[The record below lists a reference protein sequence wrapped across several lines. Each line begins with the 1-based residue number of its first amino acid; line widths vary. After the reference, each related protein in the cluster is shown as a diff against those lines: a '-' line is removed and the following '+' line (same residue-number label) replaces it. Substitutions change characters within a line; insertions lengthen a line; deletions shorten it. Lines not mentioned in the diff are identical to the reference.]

1 MKSIAVIGSGIA
13 GLSAAWLLSKQYRVT
28 LYEAEAR
35 LGGHSH
41 SVDVTLDDHT
51 APVDTGFLVCNDRTY
66 PNLLKLFK
74 ALDIGLCASDMSF
87 SVQVAAEKLEW
98 SGTSLATVFGDKR
111 NLLRPE
117 FWRMTRDVLRFNRE
131 ALLLLNDPAL
141 THMSVGEFLTRYHYS
156 RAFRDWYL
164 LPMAAAIWSCPTH
177 QMLDFPAQSF
187 IRFFDQHG
195 LLQLSNRPQWLTVR
209 GGSRRYVER
218 MATDI
223 GEVLLNQPVQQVARF
238 PDRVEITSQQGRRRF
253 DHVVMACHSDQALAL
268 LTDANDT
275 ERAILNA
282 VQYQPN
288 RAVLHTDSRILPRR
302 RALWSAWNFHAA
314 EATPDNQPVSVTYLI
329 NQLQPLPFDTPV
341 MVTLNPDTPIQPD
354 KIIAAFDYAHPVF
367 DRAAITAQTRL
378 TAIQGQRHTW
388 FCGAWTGY
396 GFHEDG
402 LKSGMAVAQG
412 LGVTV
417 PWLEREIA

>member
-1 MKSIAVIGSGIA
+1 MKSIAIIGSGIA
-13 GLSAAWLLSKQYRVT
+13 GLSAAWLLSKHHRVT

-41 SVDVTLDDHT
+41 SVDVTLDGHT

-66 PNLLKLFK
+66 PNLLNLFK
-74 ALDIGLCASDMSF
+74 TLDVTLCASDMSF
-87 SVQVAAEKLEW
+87 SVQVAAERLEW

-131 ALLLLNDPAL
+131 ALALLNDPAL
-141 THMSVGEFLTRYHYS
+141 TNLSVGEYLIRYSYS

-218 MATDI
+218 MAADI
-223 GEVLLNQPVQQVARF
+223 GEVLLNQPVQQVSRLL
-238 PDRVEITSQQGRRRF
+238 DGVEVATAQSRRRF
-253 DHVVMACHSDQALAL
+253 DRVVMACHSDQALTL
-268 LTDANDT
+268 LADADDI
-275 ERAILNA
+275 EQAILNA

-288 RAVLHTDSRILPRR
+288 RAVLHTDKHILPRR

-354 KIIAAFDYAHPVF
+354 KIIAEFDYAHPVF
-367 DRAAITAQTRL
+367 DRAAIAAQAQL
-378 TAIQGQRHTW
+378 TTIQGQRHTW

-402 LKSGMAVAQG
+402 LKSGMAVARS
-412 LGVTV
+412 LGVEA
-417 PWLEREIA
+417 PWMERATA

>member
-1 MKSIAVIGSGIA
+1 MKSIAIIGSGIA
-13 GLSAAWLLSKQYRVT
+13 GLSAAWLLSKHHRVT

-41 SVDVTLDDHT
+41 SVDVTLDGHT

-66 PNLLKLFK
+66 PNLLNLFK
-74 ALDIGLCASDMSF
+74 TLDVSLCASDMSF
-87 SVQVAAEKLEW
+87 SVQVVAEQLEW

-131 ALLLLNDPAL
+131 ALALLNDPAL
-141 THMSVGEFLTRYHYS
+141 TNLSVGEYLTRYSYS

-195 LLQLSNRPQWLTVR
+195 LTVR

-218 MATDI
+218 MAADI
-223 GEVLLNQPVQQVARF
+223 GEVLLNQPVQQVSRLLAG
-238 PDRVEITSQQGRRRF
+238 VEVATAQSRRRF
-253 DHVVMACHSDQALAL
+253 DQVVMACHSDQALTL
-268 LTDANDT
+268 LADADDI
-275 ERAILNA
+275 EQAILTA

-288 RAVLHTDSRILPRR
+288 RAVLHTDSGILPRR

-354 KIIAAFDYAHPVF
+354 KIIAEFDYAHPVF
-367 DRAAITAQTRL
+367 DRAAIAAQAQL
-378 TAIQGQRHTW
+378 TTIQGQRHTW

-402 LKSGMAVAQG
+402 LKSGMAVARS
-412 LGVTV
+412 LGVEA
-417 PWLEREIA
+417 PWMERATA

>member
-13 GLSAAWLLSKQYRVT
+13 GLSAAWLLSKQHRVT

-41 SVDVTLDDHT
+41 SVDVTLDGHT
-51 APVDTGFLVCNDRTY
+51 AQVDTGFLVCNDRTY
-66 PNLLKLFK
+66 PNLLNLFK
-74 ALDIGLCASDMSF
+74 ALDISLCASDMSF
-87 SVQVAAEKLEW
+87 SVQVAAAQLEW

-117 FWRMTRDVLRFNRE
+117 FWRMTHDVLRFNRE
-131 ALLLLNDPAL
+131 ALALLNDPAL
-141 THMSVGEFLTRYHYS
+141 PQMSVGEYLTRHRYS

-218 MATDI
+218 MAANI
-223 GEVLLNQPVQQVARF
+223 GEVLLNQPVQQITRLL
-238 PDRVEITSQQGRRRF
+238 DGVEITTAEGRRRF
-253 DHVVMACHSDQALAL
+253 DQVVMACHSDQALAL
-268 LTDANDT
+268 LTDASDT
-275 ERAILNA
+275 EQAILNA

-354 KIIAAFDYAHPVF
+354 KIIAEFDYAHPVF
-367 DRAAITAQTRL
+367 DHAAIAAQARL
-378 TAIQGQRHTW
+378 TAIQGQHHT
-388 FCGAWTGY
+388 
-396 GFHEDG
+396 
-402 LKSGMAVAQG
+402 
-412 LGVTV
+412 
-417 PWLEREIA
+417 

>member
-1 MKSIAVIGSGIA
+1 MKSIAIIGSGIA
-13 GLSAAWLLSKQYRVT
+13 GLSAAWLLSKHHRVT

-41 SVDVTLDDHT
+41 SVDVTLDGHT

-66 PNLLKLFK
+66 PNLLNLFK
-74 ALDIGLCASDMSF
+74 TLDVSLCASDMSF
-87 SVQVAAEKLEW
+87 SVQVAAEQLEW
-98 SGTSLATVFGDKR
+98 SGTSLSTVFGDKR

-117 FWRMTRDVLRFNRE
+117 FWRMTRDMLRFNRE
-131 ALLLLNDPAL
+131 ALALLNDPAL
-141 THMSVGEFLTRYHYS
+141 TNLSVGEYLTRYSYS
-156 RAFRDWYL
+156 HAFRDGYL

-187 IRFFDQHG
+187 IRFFDPHG

-218 MATDI
+218 MAADI
-223 GEVLLNQPVQQVARF
+223 GEVLLNQPVQQVSRLLAG
-238 PDRVEITSQQGRRRF
+238 VEVATAQSRRRF
-253 DHVVMACHSDQALAL
+253 DQVVMACHSDQALTL
-268 LTDANDT
+268 LADADDT

-288 RAVLHTDSRILPRR
+288 RAVLHTDSHTLPRR

-314 EATPDNQPVSVTYLI
+314 EATPDNQPVSVTYLV

-354 KIIAAFDYAHPVF
+354 KIIAEFDYAHPVF
-367 DRAAITAQTRL
+367 DRAAIAAQAQL
-378 TAIQGQRHTW
+378 TTIQGQRHTW

-402 LKSGMAVAQG
+402 LKSGMAVARS
-412 LGVTV
+412 LGVEA
-417 PWLEREIA
+417 PWMERATA